1 MHFLLLIF
9 KRLVCRAKE
18 DPIKSWLN
26 VELAVSFKVLYQAPH
41 DHVKARHVL
50 QRGKHWVDAVL
61 DSQKILLSKFSR
73 RQNFGWK
80 INSDS
85 HTLDCSQLVRRT
97 RLCPPPPLP
106 RGILYSPQFH
116 LHQETKIRS
125 HGKIQDCGQSTSTS
139 ASSADRACKHLK
151 MIAYWKKLLW
161 ALCKSWISLNTG

>member
-1 MHFLLLIF
+1 MSNLQYCLKFYTRHRM
-9 KRLVCRAKE
+9 K
-18 DPIKSWLN
+18 
-26 VELAVSFKVLYQAPH
+26 Y

-97 RLCPPPPLP
+97 RLFPPSPLP

-125 HGKIQDCGQSTSTS
+125 HGKIQDCGQCTSTS
-139 ASSADRACKHLK
+139 ASSADRTCKHLK

>member
-9 KRLVCRAKE
+9 KRLVCRAQE

-41 DHVKARHVL
+41 DRVKARHVL

-80 INSDS
+80 INSDT
-85 HTLDCSQLVRRT
+85 HTLDCSQPVRRT
-97 RLCPPPPLP
+97 RLFPPPPLP
-106 RGILYSPQFH
+106 RGNFVLSPVS
-116 LHQETKIRS
+116 LASRD
-125 HGKIQDCGQSTSTS
+125 QDT
-139 ASSADRACKHLK
+139 
-151 MIAYWKKLLW
+151 
-161 ALCKSWISLNTG
+161 ISRKNTGLWTVYQHECILCRQGM

>member
-1 MHFLLLIF
+1 MSNLQY
-9 KRLVCRAKE
+9 RLKFYTRHRMK
-18 DPIKSWLN
+18 
-26 VELAVSFKVLYQAPH
+26 Y

-85 HTLDCSQLVRRT
+85 RTLDCSQLVRRT